1 MADAAPYGVLVAVC
15 TSLLITTAAQAAPDC
30 LALKGQRDQLARR
43 AMTAEITLLHAFRQ
57 RLCPS
62 DEERASQ
69 SNALASGTTAREPFN
84 YEAYIRCREKAE
96 IQLQHTR
103 PVLYRNVRGFSF
115 YTPEGSRLAREAD
128 GVQKLVDRT
137 CTPPA
142 S

>member
-1 MADAAPYGVLVAVC
+1 MADEAPRAVLLAVC
-15 TSLLITTAAQAAPDC
+15 SSLLITMAAQAAPDC
-30 LALKGQRDQLARR
+30 LTLKGQRDQLARR

-62 DEERASQ
+62 DEERATQ
-69 SNALASGTTAREPFN
+69 SNALGSGMTAREPFD

-96 IQLQHTR
+96 IQLQRGR
-103 PVLYRNVRGFSF
+103 PVLYRNLRGFTF

-128 GVQKLVDRT
+128 GVQELADRT

-142 S
+142 N